1 MIRLWQRFGA
11 ARRDGSTC
19 MTAVF
24 FVLGLTLG
32 WPLTGRGASADIV
45 ISHAKLISPPSTV
58 IENAT
63 VVITDGKI
71 NYAGASQ
78 KRAVTAKRV
87 IDARGRA
94 VIPGLIDTHVHL
106 NIDAVESQALYDEW
120 IHRRAPAQ
128 LHEYLKHGFTTIQSL
143 ADYWPGV
150 LEVREQIRSGKING
164 PRLLVAGPM
173 ITPPYGHAAAYSPKC
188 ATVPFCLQSGWYREV
203 GDEAQALALIRDL
216 AARHADGVKI
226 ANEPTTSPQGKPVGF
241 APGVL
246 HALIDEAHAHQL
258 RVYVHPGSADYAI
271 EAIQAGADALAH
283 GPGIEFFQ
291 ATTLPAAD
299 AVMDR
304 LVEVAWQRHTPISTT
319 VVGWGVD
326 YLKPQ
331 RAAAVLQHVK
341 NLFDKGIPLAF
352 GTDNIGTV
360 ESMREFEWLSR
371 SGLTPMQILQIAT
384 LNAARDLGREN
395 EIGSLEPGK
404 IADLTIVAVDPL
416 RSSAFLDRIDMVIKD
431 GMVVFDYYAEAA
443 QSELTSKQSGVK

>member
-1 MIRLWQRFGA
+1 
-11 ARRDGSTC
+11 
-19 MTAVF
+19 
-24 FVLGLTLG
+24 
-32 WPLTGRGASADIV
+32 
-45 ISHAKLISPPSTV
+45 
-58 IENAT
+58 
-63 VVITDGKI
+63 
-71 NYAGASQ
+71 
-78 KRAVTAKRV
+78 
-87 IDARGRA
+87 
-94 VIPGLIDTHVHL
+94 
-106 NIDAVESQALYDEW
+106 
-120 IHRRAPAQ
+120 
-128 LHEYLKHGFTTIQSL
+128 
-143 ADYWPGV
+143 
-150 LEVREQIRSGKING
+150 
-164 PRLLVAGPM
+164 
-173 ITPPYGHAAAYSPKC
+173 
-188 ATVPFCLQSGWYREV
+188 
-203 GDEAQALALIRDL
+203 
-216 AARHADGVKI
+216 
-226 ANEPTTSPQGKPVGF
+226 VGF

-304 LVEVAWQRHTPISTT
+304 LVEVAWQHHTPISTT

-326 YLKPQ
+326 HLEPQ

-341 NLFDKGIPLAF
+341 NLFDKRIPLAF

-371 SGLTPMQILQIAT
+371 SGLTPMQILQVAT